1 MPQIPRLFKIAAA
14 IFLGLGLLAP
24 LFMIPSYGDTYV
36 EIIYLVGAIFFLVWL
51 YRDASVRGIKTSHL
65 FLVGVGGVFAA
76 GLVVPAYLIATRGWR
91 QGGLSTLAYL
101 GLVLGLFVVLGLGML
116 VSVKVLNVLHL

>member
-14 IFLGLGLLAP
+14 MFLGLGLLAP
-24 LFMIPSYGDTYV
+24 LFMNSNYGGTYQ

-51 YRDASVRGIKTSHL
+51 YRDASSRGIKTSHL
-65 FLVGVGGVFAA
+65 FLVGIGGVFA
-76 GLVVPAYLIATRGWR
+76 GGIVVPAYLISTRGWR
-91 QGGLSTLAYL
+91 QGGLSALAFL
-101 GLVLGLFVVLGLGML
+101 GLVLGFFVALGLGVL